1 MKKFAKTL
9 MSTLSILGCASYLYA
24 VPTLVISDNNGNTTG
39 VIPVPTGTTTF
50 SGVLGNWNFNVVTVI
65 GAPPAAG
72 GTVNNPY
79 LDVNSIDRY
88 IGAATGGAAG
98 SVLTITFLDDGLGP
112 ILGTALAS
120 TGGTTKGTS
129 DLFESLVNG
138 GTFISSGPWA
148 TSSFSD
154 SQTKPIA
161 AGAGTTLGIRVTL
174 TATTAADATH
184 PDTTS
189 FNDSFEVVPDGGLT
203 VAFLGFAMIG
213 IEGLRRKFKK

>member
-1 MKKFAKTL
+1 PKTIFHSDLARCPLISVQTESWNSKDLDITNNKRTRIPMKKFAKTL

-98 SVLTITFLDDGLGP
+98 S
-112 ILGTALAS
+112 
-120 TGGTTKGTS
+120 
-129 DLFESLVNG
+129 
-138 GTFISSGPWA
+138 
-148 TSSFSD
+148 
-154 SQTKPIA
+154 
-161 AGAGTTLGIRVTL
+161 
-174 TATTAADATH
+174 
-184 PDTTS
+184 
-189 FNDSFEVVPDGGLT
+189 
-203 VAFLGFAMIG
+203 
-213 IEGLRRKFKK
+213 